1 MRHREFTIP
10 TLLGLLITGIGLI
23 AGVFLLRSPLR
34 SLIRAAPEEIPR
46 SVKITNISDN
56 EFVVS
61 WLTDKSTTGYVQ
73 YGENN
78 PDLVISDDRDQ
89 EKGNIGSYSTHLV
102 TVKNLKPSTS
112 YSFKIGSGKGQY
124 DDQGQAYQ
132 VKTGPQ
138 LGNPP
143 AADIAYGRVTTAIG
157 DPAEGAL
164 VYVRLTGTV
173 PQATLVKSSGSWVIP
188 LSTART
194 SDLSS
199 FAPYDRENDK
209 LEVFVEY
216 GAEGSA
222 STIVNTANDSP
233 MADITL
239 SVSGSTAET
248 IPPLDISPDVPA
260 SESAVSKFPDSAL
273 SPAQESSAAA
283 SVVVLSPKFNE
294 QINSAHPQI
303 LGKAPAN
310 STVQIEIHS
319 DQVIAGSVVT
329 DPQGNWT
336 YSVPENLTPGEH
348 TITVS
353 TIVNGVVQKVTRSF
367 VVQAAGESNSPAFS
381 ATPSGTLAPT
391 LRVSPTISPTILP
404 SITKAP
410 TATPTPAAETEY
422 PQSGNLTPTLITAI
436 LGIGLIFIGMMFNL
450 KFKKTIST
458 NKN

>member
-1 MRHREFTIP
+1 MKHRELTIP
-10 TLLGLLITGIGLI
+10 TMLGLLITGIGLI
-23 AGVFLLRSPLR
+23 VGVFLLRNPLR
-34 SLIRAAPEEIPR
+34 ALIKAAPEEIPR

-56 EFVVS
+56 EFAVS
-61 WLTDKSTTGYVQ
+61 WITDSAASGYVQ

-89 EKGNIGSYSTHLV
+89 EKGNIGSYSTHFV
-102 TVKNLKPSTS
+102 TVKNLKPSTN
-112 YSFKIGSGKGQY
+112 YNFKIGSGKNQF
-124 DDQGQAYQ
+124 DDQGQPYQ
-132 VKTGPQ
+132 AKTGPQ

-143 AADIAYGRVTTAIG
+143 AADIAYGRVITAIG

-164 VYVRLTGTV
+164 VYVHLTGTV

-194 SDLSS
+194 SDLTS

-209 LEVFVEY
+209 LEVFVEN
-216 GAEGSA
+216 GVQGSA

-239 SVSGSTAET
+239 SVAGSEKD
-248 IPPLDISPDVPA
+248 LDPVLQISPVAEATNSALSRFPA
-260 SESAVSKFPDSAL
+260 SAL
-273 SPAQESSAAA
+273 SPSVESSSAA
-283 SVVVLSPKFNE
+283 SVKVLSPKINE
-294 QINSAHPQI
+294 EINSIHPQI

-319 DQVIAGSVVT
+319 DQVISGSVVT

-336 YSVPENLTPGEH
+336 YSVPANLTPGEH

-353 TIVNGVVQKVTRSF
+353 TVINGVVQKVTRSF

-381 ATPSGTLAPT
+381 ATPSATLAPT
-391 LRVSPTISPTILP
+391 IPVTPTIRTTVSPTLKPTI
-404 SITKAP
+404 TKTP
-410 TATPTPAAETEY
+410 TATPSPVVESEY

-436 LGIGLIFIGMMFNL
+436 LGGALVLFGVILNF
-450 KFKKTIST
+450 KFQI
-458 NKN
+458 KN